1 MTSPDT
7 TSSVTRFLEST
18 ESLVPSENTNNTANK
33 TIIYICGLLL
43 VIVLFIQINYQ
54 NSYQASTNNLVY
66 CGGASGT
73 LKDLPKAPIENAIVN
88 PITQFRKFGVVKDK
102 LTNDKNPTNSIIE
115 VEIDKTEQNHLLSG
129 KQQFIPHFYVIT
141 PTYAR
146 VTQKADLTSVQIG
159 WEVIVSRFEVTSNF
173 DESVFVN

>member
-18 ESLVPSENTNNTANK
+18 ESLVTSENTNNTANK

-66 CGGASGT
+66 CGGASGA
-73 LKDLPKAPIENAIVN
+73 LKDLTKAPTENAIVN
-88 PITQFRKFGVVKDK
+88 PMTQFRKFG
-102 LTNDKNPTNSIIE
+102 NTNSIIE
-115 VEIDKTEQNHLLSG
+115 VENVKTEQEHLVSG
-129 KQQFIPHFYVIT
+129 NQQFIPHFYVIT

-159 WEVIVSRFEVTSNF
+159 WEVMVSRFEVTPNLN
-173 DESVFVN
+173 ENLLGVYVFALLVSAP

>member
-1 MTSPDT
+1 MTSSEN

-18 ESLVPSENTNNTANK
+18 ESLAPSENTNNPANK

-54 NSYQASTNNLVY
+54 TSYQASTNNLVY
-66 CGGASGT
+66 CEGAARLASSA
-73 LKDLPKAPIENAIVN
+73 LEDLPETGHFEKAILNPEKHFRRFGVGKAKRVVVEKQTNSMIEIENEKVDEE
-88 PITQFRKFGVVKDK
+88 KLVSEKD
-102 LTNDKNPTNSIIE
+102 
-115 VEIDKTEQNHLLSG
+115 
-129 KQQFIPHFYVIT
+129 QFIPQFYVIT

-159 WEVIVSRFEVTSNF
+159 LEVIFFGVEL
-173 DESVFVN
+173 